1 MKNCVRPS
9 RKENTD
15 YDRQTKVRKFQ
26 PEDKVLV
33 LPTDHNKL
41 LTQWKGPYEVSA
53 VVGINAYK
61 VRVKDKLKVYHS
73 NLLKTY
79 IEREEELGQ
88 AAAAIAERLVTSV
101 SCSGEPSE
109 LELDPD
115 DDDDNGFL
123 EIGGYLRKEFIA
135 DANTGP
141 GFNET
146 ERADLLDLAQ
156 EFSSLFTEAPGT
168 KHLV

>member
-1 MKNCVRPS
+1 MERS
-9 RKENTD
+9 LRI
-15 YDRQTKVRKFQ
+15 
-26 PEDKVLV
+26 
-33 LPTDHNKL
+33 
-41 LTQWKGPYEVSA
+41 SA
-53 VVGINAYK
+53 VVGINDYK

-101 SCSGEPSE
+101 TCSGEQRE

-123 EIGGYLRKEFIA
+123 EIGGHLPKESIA
-135 DANTGP
+135 DVNTGP
-141 GFNET
+141 GLNET
-146 ERADLLDLAQ
+146 ERADFLDLAQ
-156 EFSSLFTEAPGT
+156 EFLSLFTEAPGT